1 MQIIKKITPKETYFV
16 RNSVL
21 RKGKPIESCYFKG
34 DDLETTIHF
43 GLYDDENCV
52 AIVSVFQ
59 NKNDNFDEDLQF
71 QIRGMAVLETYQNKG
86 FGRQLIQHC
95 EAYLKQEKTLLLWLN
110 ARESAVSFYSKIGY
124 SVTGIPFEIAEIG
137 VHYCMIKKTEVV
149 AHE

>member
-1 MQIIKKITPKETYFV
+1 MQIIKKITPKETYFI

-21 RKGKPIESCYFKG
+21 RNGKPIETCYFDG

-52 AIVSVFQ
+52 GIVSVFQ

-71 QIRGMAVLETYQNKG
+71 QIRGMAVLEAHQNKG

-110 ARESAVSFYSKIGY
+110 AREIAVPFYSKIGY
-124 SVTGIPFEIAEIG
+124 SVTGKPFEIAEIG